1 MKPSPVSRTWF
12 AFAVASLLAT
22 GALGGCVRVKP
33 YEREIMSLRPMSGDD
48 ERVEDKFRQHW
59 QESREGGA
67 GGYAAAGGGCGCN

>member
-1 MKPSPVSRTWF
+1 MRTTF
-12 AFAVASLLAT
+12 ALLIVTCAVA
-22 GALGGCVRVKP
+22 GAGCVRVQP
-33 YEREIMSLRPMSGDD
+33 YEREELSLRHMSGGG